1 LKTIPIGAKTLRN
14 LPPQAAQTVNGG
26 SDIDCTTSM
35 CLPQSTQAY
44 S

>member
-1 LKTIPIGAKTLRN
+1 MGEKTLRN
-14 LPPQAAQTVNGG
+14 LPPQAAQTAKGG

-35 CLPQSTQAY
+35 WFPHSTQAY